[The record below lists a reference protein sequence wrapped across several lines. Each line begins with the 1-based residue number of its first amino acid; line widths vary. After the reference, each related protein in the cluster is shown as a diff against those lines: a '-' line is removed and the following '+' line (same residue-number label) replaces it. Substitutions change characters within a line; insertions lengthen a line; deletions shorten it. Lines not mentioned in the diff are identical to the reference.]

1 MRTAPKDKAEHHI
14 LPDRRARGL
23 LDQAIPLIEWAKHT
37 YAKWRIGIL
46 GTGPTM
52 PRRDSETAAD
62 ALFIDAPT
70 ELAAPRYAHS
80 IVGSLD
86 ELRQKSLN
94 LAGDNS
100 V

>member
-70 ELAAPRYAHS
+70 ELARRDMLRV
-80 IVGSLD
+80 IVSG
-86 ELRQKSLN
+86 RLN
-94 LAGDNS
+94 FARNP
-100 V
+100 